1 MDLQKIVA
9 GIIMAIGVIISCGV
23 GAICGA
29 LAGAILLPVK
39 VFSMFSEDSTGEKSD
54 KI

>member
-9 GIIMAIGVIISCGV
+9 GIILAIGVIISCGV
-23 GAICGA
+23 GAMCGA
-29 LAGAILLPVK
+29 IAGAILLPVK
-39 VFSMFSEDSTGEKSD
+39 VFSMLSDDSTGERSD

>member
-1 MDLQKIVA
+1 MIYKIAA

-23 GAICGA
+23 GAMCGA
-29 LAGAILLPVK
+29 LAGAILLPIK
-39 VFSMFSEDSTGEKSD
+39 IFNMWSGDSTGKTSD

>member
-1 MDLQKIVA
+1 MEIQKVVVT
-9 GIIMAIGVIISCGV
+9 IIMAIGVIISCGV

-29 LAGAILLPVK
+29 IAGAILLPVK
-39 VFSMFSEDSTGEKSD
+39 VFSMLSDDPTGEKSD